1 MPHQTCLTHSSFYI
15 ARLQQNNQ
23 LKPFC
28 CSLIIVQVLC
38 LTAVCQCK
46 PESRRL
52 HTGYAHLQ
60 NRKHEMPGK

>member
-46 PESRRL
+46 PEFRRL
-52 HTGYAHLQ
+52 HTGYAH
-60 NRKHEMPGK
+60 